1 MSASNTPHIL
11 IVDDNPFNRELI
23 SEVALAEGFAVKEA
37 QNGHQALDMVKQTDF
52 ALVMMDLLMPGMDG
66 FETTRKI
73 REMGKDLPIVAVS
86 ALAMKQDRQ
95 ESLRSG
101 CNDFLSK
108 PLDLQQLKTVILKY
122 TQKKASTFEN
132 GMQNGDD
139 DSLLLSLPGFEGLF
153 LLLVEEDGPR
163 RKEKSDFLARAGFQV
178 KAVANGADAIEFIEK
193 SSDNVQVV
201 ISNIFTTGIDGLGL
215 LTIVKRKF
223 PRILVFLYT
232 ESYDPSTFQYAVQQ
246 KVDGMIP
253 RDQFET
259 AALDIIRSALYQSG
273 QKGSRTSEA
282 RVAQQ
287 VRKAQERLIHP
298 GCMNICPSLDVAYQ
312 SLSEAGGDMMQCR
325 RFGAEGTCGILLA
338 DVAGHSV
345 MSSYTSAI
353 FTGLLMSVW
362 DLHRDPVDLLK
373 KMDRELFKI
382 GNDKSHIC
390 ATALLWD
397 RWSGK
402 FSFGCAGNPGGLMVT
417 FAADGRPEFERLP
430 GGGMVLG
437 VLENHDLFHFGTGT
451 LKPHA
456 YLFLFSDGIHASQL
470 IRAIEN
476 SPQRLDRRGIAG
488 ICRQLMDTMLD
499 TSEPEDDMILLC
511 MHNAALSGK
520 PDFISSYP
528 ASYEGVDRAC
538 SWMNSHLTESAIP
551 AGNDRDFVLLSAREV
566 LLNAVEHGS
575 GRNFSARFE
584 TLLYVKEDELKITVI
599 DEGKGFDLK
608 KNLSPPKELTLEQ
621 IGKRGLSFAW
631 SIAHEIVAEK
641 GSITLIFKAKPIQE
655 EK

>member
-1 MSASNTPHIL
+1 MSASNALHML

-23 SEVALAEGFAVKEA
+23 KEVALAQGFVVKEA
-37 QNGHQALDMVKQTDF
+37 QNGHEALEMVKQADF

-73 REMGKDLPIVAVS
+73 REMGKEFPIVAVS

-95 ESLRSG
+95 ESLRAG

-108 PLDLQQLKTVILKY
+108 PLDLEQLRTLILKH
-122 TQKKASTFEN
+122 TEKKESTAEN
-132 GMQNGDD
+132 AMQNGEDTP
-139 DSLLLSLPGFEGLF
+139 LLLSLPGFEDIF
-153 LLLVEEDGPR
+153 LLLVEEDELR
-163 RKEKSDFLARAGFQV
+163 RKEKSDFLVEAGFQV
-178 KAVANGADAIEFIEK
+178 KAVANGADAVEFIQK
-193 SSDNVQVV
+193 SSDTVQVV

-259 AALDIIRSALYQSG
+259 SALDIIRSALYQSG

-282 RVAQQ
+282 RVAEQ

-325 RFGAEGTCGILLA
+325 RFGTEGTCGILLA

-402 FSFGCAGNPGGLMVT
+402 FSFGCAGNPGGLIVT
-417 FAADGRPEFERLP
+417 FASDGRPRFETLS

-451 LKPHA
+451 LKPQA
-456 YLFLFSDGIHASQL
+456 YLFLFSDGIHASEL

-476 SPQRLDRRGIAG
+476 SLQRFNRPGITG

-499 TSEPEDDMILLC
+499 RREPADDMILLC

-520 PDFISSYP
+520 PDYISSYP
-528 ASYEGVDRAC
+528 ATYEAVDSAC
-538 SWMNSHLTESAIP
+538 SWMDKSLTDSSIP
-551 AGNDRDFVLLSAREV
+551 AGNDRDFVLLSAREI

-575 GRNFSARFE
+575 GGNPSARLE
-584 TLLYVKEDELKITVI
+584 TLLYIKEDELKITVI
-599 DEGKGFDLK
+599 DEGTGFDLK
-608 KNLSPPKELTLEQ
+608 KNLNTPKELTLEQ

-631 SIAHEIVAEK
+631 SNAHDIVAEN
-641 GSITLIFKAKPIQE
+641 GSTTLIFKAKPIRE